1 MEKGNAKILNT
12 SVLKNKKTLIIGL
25 HFTIGILLLLAG
37 CGKKDIDESNT
48 ISTVSEKNVEML
60 TIEETTIE
68 DVEKNNSWYQNTK
81 LVTEDMELREL
92 TEEEL
97 ERITKLQQDL
107 FKGLSDEEVMEI
119 KEKLAG
125 VHGGL
130 EGDIVYYDFG
140 TLTDPD
146 SLRWEWFNDTTPDD
160 NVDNGH
166 WGPEVIQDLEEVKAQ
181 LSDDRVIKLI
191 TEAQDEIQAIM
202 DEHSNGHV
210 MKAHMILHDV
220 DYWLFRYPVAE
231 LKIAPADW
239 SGIYIYY
246 GELDGLLRDRKND
259 LERDM
264 SLGKCN
270 F

>member
-1 MEKGNAKILNT
+1 MKKGIIKILNIPV
-12 SVLKNKKTLIIGL
+12 SKSKEMLLIGL
-25 HFTIGILLLLAG
+25 YFMMVLLVG
-37 CGKKDIDESNT
+37 CDKLYNDKFNT
-48 ISTVSEKNVEML
+48 NSEVSEKNVE
-60 TIEETTIE
+60 TPITEEITIE
-68 DVEKNNSWYQNTK
+68 DVEIKNSWYQKTK

-97 ERITKLQQDL
+97 EKISNLQQGL

-119 KEKLAG
+119 KEKLAE

-146 SLRWEWFNDTTPDD
+146 SLRWEWFNDTNPDD

-166 WGPEVIQDLEEVKAQ
+166 WGPEVIQNLEEVKAQ
-181 LSDDRVIKLI
+181 LPDDRVIKLI

-202 DEHSNGHV
+202 DEHSNEHV

-220 DYWLFRYPVAE
+220 DYWLFRYPVAD

-239 SGIYIYY
+239 NGIYIYY
-246 GELDGLLRDRKND
+246 GELDGLLEDD
-259 LERDM
+259 
-264 SLGKCN
+264 
-270 F
+270 

>member
-1 MEKGNAKILNT
+1 MKKGIIKILNILV
-12 SVLKNKKTLIIGL
+12 SKSKEMLLIGL
-25 HFTIGILLLLAG
+25 YIMIGISLLLVG
-37 CGKKDIDESNT
+37 CEKKYNDKSNT
-48 ISTVSEKNVEML
+48 SSAVSEKNVEMSTTEEI
-60 TIEETTIE
+60 TIKEVET
-68 DVEKNNSWYQNTK
+68 KNSWYQKNK

-97 ERITKLQQDL
+97 ERITKLQQEL

-140 TLTDPD
+140 KLTDPD
-146 SLRWEWFNDTTPDD
+146 SLRWEWFNDTNPDD

-166 WGPEVIQDLEEVKAQ
+166 WGPEVIQNLEEVKNQ

-202 DEHSNGHV
+202 DEHSNEHV

-220 DYWLFRYPVAE
+220 DYWLFRYPVAD

-246 GELDGLLRDRKND
+246 GELDGLLEDN
-259 LERDM
+259 
-264 SLGKCN
+264 
-270 F
+270 